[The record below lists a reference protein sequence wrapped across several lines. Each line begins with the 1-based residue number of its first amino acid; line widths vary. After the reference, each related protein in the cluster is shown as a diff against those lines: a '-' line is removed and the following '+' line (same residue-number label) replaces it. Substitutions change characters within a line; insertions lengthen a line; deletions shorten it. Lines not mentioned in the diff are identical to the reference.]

1 MGKIIRGK
9 KLMLFIKENETYKA
23 IAFATNHTFSTSA
36 STINVSHKDLADLA
50 EGQAKWDDQDID
62 TFSWSITSEHLYA
75 NEGAG
80 YTAKDIFT
88 LYANGTVLD
97 VKFGLADASTTGA
110 PAETGWV
117 PSTTNT
123 TGMLSG
129 KAVITSF
136 DINASVDDNA
146 SFSITLTGKGP
157 IAIA

>member
-1 MGKIIRGK
+1 MGIIKGK
-9 KLMLFIKENETYKA
+9 KLMLFIKESETYKA

-80 YTAKDIFT
+80 YTAKDIFA

-117 PSTTNT
+117 PSTSETQ
-123 TGMLSG
+123 MLSG
-129 KAVITSF
+129 KAVITSY

>member
-1 MGKIIRGK
+1 MGIIKGK
-9 KLMLFIKENETYKA
+9 KLMLFVKESDTYKA

-80 YTAKDIFT
+80 YTAKDIFA

-117 PSTTNT
+117 PSTTESQ
-123 TGMLSG
+123 MLSG
-129 KAVITSF
+129 KAVITSY

>member
-1 MGKIIRGK
+1 MGNIIRGK
-9 KLMLFIKENETYKA
+9 KLMLFVKESEGTFKA

-50 EGQAKWDDQDID
+50 TGAAKWDDQDID

-75 NEGAG
+75 NSGSG
-80 YTAKDIFT
+80 YTAKDIFA

-110 PAETGWV
+110 PETGWV
-117 PSTTNT
+117 PSTSETQ
-123 TGMLSG
+123 MLSG

-157 IAIA
+157 ITLA

>member
-1 MGKIIRGK
+1 MGIIKGK
-9 KLMLFIKENETYKA
+9 KLMLFVKQSDTYKA

-97 VKFGLADASTTGA
+97 VKFGLADASTSGA
-110 PAETGWV
+110 PATGWV
-117 PSTTNT
+117 PSTTET
-123 TGMLSG
+123 QMLSG
-129 KAVITSF
+129 KAVITSY

>member
-1 MGKIIRGK
+1 MGIIKGK

-36 STINVSHKDLADLA
+36 STINVSHKDLADIA
-50 EGQAKWDDQDID
+50 NGQAKWDDQDLD

-80 YTAKDIFT
+80 YTAKDIFA

-110 PAETGWV
+110 PETGWV
-117 PSTTNT
+117 PSTTESQ
-123 TGMLSG
+123 MLSG
-129 KAVITSF
+129 KAVITSY

>member
-1 MGKIIRGK
+1 MGIIKGK
-9 KLMLFIKENETYKA
+9 KLMLFVKENETYKA

-50 EGQAKWDDQDID
+50 TGAAKWDDQDID

-80 YTAKDIFT
+80 YTAKDIFA

-110 PAETGWV
+110 PATGWV
-117 PSTTNT
+117 PSTTDT

-129 KAVITSF
+129 KAVITSY

>member
-1 MGKIIRGK
+1 MGIIKGK
-9 KLMLFIKENETYKA
+9 KLMLFVKESDTYKA

-97 VKFGLADASTTGA
+97 VKFGLADASTSGA
-110 PAETGWV
+110 PVTGWV
-117 PSTTNT
+117 PSTTESQ
-123 TGMLSG
+123 MLSG
-129 KAVITSF
+129 KAVITSY

>member
-1 MGKIIRGK
+1 MGIIKGK
-9 KLMLFIKENETYKA
+9 KLMLFVKESDTYKA

-50 EGQAKWDDQDID
+50 TGAAKWDDQDID

-80 YTAKDIFT
+80 YTAKDIFA

-110 PAETGWV
+110 PETGWV
-117 PSTTNT
+117 PSTTESQ
-123 TGMLSG
+123 MLSG
-129 KAVITSF
+129 KAVITSY

>member
-1 MGKIIRGK
+1 MGIIKGK
-9 KLMLFIKENETYKA
+9 KLMLFVKEIDTYKA

-50 EGQAKWDDQDID
+50 TGAAKWDDQDID

-80 YTAKDIFT
+80 YTAKDIFA

-97 VKFGLADASTTGA
+97 VKFGLADASTSGA
-110 PAETGWV
+110 PAEGWV
-117 PSTTNT
+117 PSTSESQ
-123 TGMLSG
+123 MLSG
-129 KAVITSF
+129 KAVITSY

>member
-1 MGKIIRGK
+1 MGIIKGK
-9 KLMLFIKENETYKA
+9 KLMLFVKESDTYKA

-50 EGQAKWDDQDID
+50 TGVAKWDDQDID

-80 YTAKDIFT
+80 YTAKDIFA

-110 PAETGWV
+110 PETGWV
-117 PSTTNT
+117 PSTTET
-123 TGMLSG
+123 QMLSG

-136 DINASVDDNA
+136 DINAQNDSDA
-146 SFSITLTGKGP
+146 SFSLTLTGKGP
-157 IAIA
+157 ITLA

>member
-1 MGKIIRGK
+1 MGIIKGK

-50 EGQAKWDDQDID
+50 TGAAKWDDQDID

-80 YTAKDIFT
+80 YTAKDIFA

-117 PSTTNT
+117 PSTTESQ
-123 TGMLSG
+123 MLSG
-129 KAVITSF
+129 KAVITSY

>member
-1 MGKIIRGK
+1 MGIIKGK
-9 KLMLFIKENETYKA
+9 KLMLFVKESDTYKA

-50 EGQAKWDDQDID
+50 TGAAKWDDQDID

-80 YTAKDIFT
+80 YTAKDIFA

-110 PAETGWV
+110 PETGWV
-117 PSTTNT
+117 PSTLESQ
-123 TGMLSG
+123 MLSG
-129 KAVITSF
+129 KAVITSY

>member
-1 MGKIIRGK
+1 MGIIKGK
-9 KLMLFIKENETYKA
+9 KLMLFVKESDTYKA

-50 EGQAKWDDQDID
+50 TGAAKWDDQDID

-80 YTAKDIFT
+80 YTAKDIFA

-110 PAETGWV
+110 PETGWV
-117 PSTTNT
+117 PSTSETQ
-123 TGMLSG
+123 MLSG
-129 KAVITSF
+129 KAVITSY

>member
-9 KLMLFIKENETYKA
+9 KLMLFVKESDTYKA

-50 EGQAKWDDQDID
+50 TGAAKWDDQDID

-110 PAETGWV
+110 PATGWV
-117 PSTTNT
+117 PSTTESQ
-123 TGMLSG
+123 MLSG
-129 KAVITSF
+129 KAVITSY

>member
-1 MGKIIRGK
+1 MGIIKGK
-9 KLMLFIKENETYKA
+9 KLMLFVKETDTYKA

-50 EGQAKWDDQDID
+50 TGAATWDDQDID

-80 YTAKDIFT
+80 YTAKDIFA

-110 PAETGWV
+110 PETGWV
-117 PSTTNT
+117 PSTSESQ
-123 TGMLSG
+123 MLSG
-129 KAVITSF
+129 KAVITSY

>member
-1 MGKIIRGK
+1 MGIIKGK
-9 KLMLFIKENETYKA
+9 KLMLFVKEIDTYKA

-50 EGQAKWDDQDID
+50 TGAAKWDDQDID

-80 YTAKDIFT
+80 YTAKDIFA

-110 PAETGWV
+110 PAGTGWV
-117 PSTTNT
+117 PSTSESQ
-123 TGMLSG
+123 MLSG
-129 KAVITSF
+129 KAVITSY

>member
-1 MGKIIRGK
+1 MGIIKGK
-9 KLMLFIKENETYKA
+9 KLMLFVKESDTYKA

-50 EGQAKWDDQDID
+50 TGVAKWDDQDID

-80 YTAKDIFT
+80 YTAKDIFA

-110 PAETGWV
+110 PETGWV
-117 PSTTNT
+117 PSTTESQ
-123 TGMLSG
+123 MLSG

-136 DINASVDDNA
+136 DINAQNDSDA
-146 SFSITLTGKGP
+146 SFSLTLTGKGP
-157 IAIA
+157 ITLA

>member
-1 MGKIIRGK
+1 MGIIKGK
-9 KLMLFIKENETYKA
+9 KLMLFVKQSDTYKA

-50 EGQAKWDDQDID
+50 NGQAKWDDQDLD

-110 PAETGWV
+110 PETGWV
-117 PSTTNT
+117 PSTS
-123 TGMLSG
+123 GAKMLSG

-136 DINASVDDNA
+136 DINAQNDSDA
-146 SFSITLTGKGP
+146 SFSLTLTGKGP
-157 IAIA
+157 ITLA

>member
-1 MGKIIRGK
+1 MGIIKGK
-9 KLMLFIKENETYKA
+9 KLMLFVKESDTYKA

-50 EGQAKWDDQDID
+50 EGQAKWDDSDID
-62 TFSWSITSEHLYA
+62 TLSWTITSEHLYA
-75 NEGAG
+75 NEGSG
-80 YTAKDIFT
+80 YTANDVFA

-110 PAETGWV
+110 PETGWV
-117 PSTTNT
+117 PSTSETQ
-123 TGMLSG
+123 MLSG
-129 KAVITSF
+129 KAVITSY

>member
-9 KLMLFIKENETYKA
+9 KLMLFVKDTDSYKA
-23 IAFATNHTFSTSA
+23 IAFATNHSFSTSA

-50 EGQAKWDDQDID
+50 EGQGKWEDADLD

-97 VKFGLADASTTGA
+97 VKFGLADANTSGA
-110 PAETGWV
+110 PVTGWV

-129 KAVITSF
+129 KAVITSL
-136 DINASVDDNA
+136 DISASSDDNA
-146 SFSITLTGKGP
+146 QFSLTLTGKGP
-157 IAIA
+157 ITISE

>member
-1 MGKIIRGK
+1 MGIIKGK
-9 KLMLFIKENETYKA
+9 KLMLFVKETDTYKA

-50 EGQAKWDDQDID
+50 TGAAKWDDQDLD

-80 YTAKDIFT
+80 YTAKDIFA

-117 PSTTNT
+117 PSTS
-123 TGMLSG
+123 GGQMLSG
-129 KAVITSF
+129 KAVITSL

-146 SFSITLTGKGP
+146 SWSITLTGKGP
-157 IAIA
+157 ITLA

>member
-1 MGKIIRGK
+1 MGIVKGK
-9 KLMLFIKENETYKA
+9 KLMLFVKESDTYKA

-80 YTAKDIFT
+80 YTAKDIFA

-117 PSTTNT
+117 PSTTESQ
-123 TGMLSG
+123 MLSG
-129 KAVITSF
+129 KAVITSY

>member
-1 MGKIIRGK
+1 MGIIKGK
-9 KLMLFIKENETYKA
+9 KLMLFVKESDTYKA

-97 VKFGLADASTTGA
+97 VKFGLADAGTTGA
-110 PAETGWV
+110 PATGWV
-117 PSTTNT
+117 PSTTET
-123 TGMLSG
+123 QMLSG
-129 KAVITSF
+129 KAVITSY

>member
-1 MGKIIRGK
+1 MGIIKGK
-9 KLMLFIKENETYKA
+9 KLMLFVKESDTYKA

-117 PSTTNT
+117 PSTTESQ
-123 TGMLSG
+123 MLSG
-129 KAVITSF
+129 KAVITSY

>member
-1 MGKIIRGK
+1 
-9 KLMLFIKENETYKA
+9 MLFVKETDTYKA
-23 IAFATNHTFSTSA
+23 IAFATNHSFSTSA
-36 STINVSHKDLADLA
+36 STINVSHKDLADIG
-50 EGQAKWDDQDID
+50 EGQGKWEDADLD
-62 TFSWSITSEHLYA
+62 TFNWSITSEHLYA

-117 PSTTNT
+117 PSTTESQ
-123 TGMLSG
+123 MLSG

>member
-1 MGKIIRGK
+1 MGIIKGK
-9 KLMLFIKENETYKA
+9 KLMLFVKESDTYKA

-97 VKFGLADASTTGA
+97 VKFGLADASTSGA
-110 PAETGWV
+110 PATGWV
-117 PSTTNT
+117 PSTTET
-123 TGMLSG
+123 QMLSG
-129 KAVITSF
+129 KAVITSY

>member
-1 MGKIIRGK
+1 MGIIKGK
-9 KLMLFIKENETYKA
+9 KLMLFIKESETYKA

-36 STINVSHKDLADLA
+36 STINVSHKDLADIA
-50 EGQAKWDDQDID
+50 NGQAKWDDQDLD

-75 NEGAG
+75 NSGAG
-80 YTAKDIFT
+80 YTAKDIFA

-117 PSTTNT
+117 PSTSETQ
-123 TGMLSG
+123 MLSG

-136 DINASVDDNA
+136 DINAQNDSDA
-146 SFSITLTGKGP
+146 SFSLTLTGKGP
-157 IAIA
+157 ITLA

>member
-1 MGKIIRGK
+1 MGIIKGK
-9 KLMLFIKENETYKA
+9 KLMLFVKQSDTYKA

-117 PSTTNT
+117 PSTTESQ
-123 TGMLSG
+123 MLSG
-129 KAVITSF
+129 KAVITSY

>member
-9 KLMLFIKENETYKA
+9 KLMLFVKETDTYKA
-23 IAFATNHTFSTSA
+23 IAFATNHSFSTSA

-50 EGQAKWDDQDID
+50 NGQAKWDDQDLD

-117 PSTTNT
+117 PSTSETQ
-123 TGMLSG
+123 MLSG
-129 KAVITSF
+129 KAVITSY

>member
-1 MGKIIRGK
+1 MGIIKGK

-80 YTAKDIFT
+80 YTAKDIFA

-117 PSTTNT
+117 PSTTET
-123 TGMLSG
+123 QMLSG
-129 KAVITSF
+129 KAVITSY

>member
-1 MGKIIRGK
+1 MGIIKGK
-9 KLMLFIKENETYKA
+9 KLMLFVKETDTYKA

-36 STINVSHKDLADLA
+36 STINVSHKDLADLTT
-50 EGQAKWDDQDID
+50 GQAKWDDADID

-80 YTAKDIFT
+80 YTAKDIFA

-110 PAETGWV
+110 PETGWV
-117 PSTTNT
+117 PSTSENQ
-123 TGMLSG
+123 MLSG

-146 SFSITLTGKGP
+146 SFSLTLTGKGP
-157 IAIA
+157 ITLA

>member
-1 MGKIIRGK
+1 MGIIKGK
-9 KLMLFIKENETYKA
+9 KLMLFVKESDTYKA

-97 VKFGLADASTTGA
+97 VKFGLADANTSGA
-110 PAETGWV
+110 PATGWV
-117 PSTTNT
+117 PSTSESQ
-123 TGMLSG
+123 MLSG
-129 KAVITSF
+129 KAVITSY

>member
-1 MGKIIRGK
+1 MGIIKGK
-9 KLMLFIKENETYKA
+9 KLMLFIKESETYKA

-36 STINVSHKDLADLA
+36 STINVSHKDLADIA
-50 EGQAKWDDQDID
+50 NGQAKWDDQDLD

-75 NEGAG
+75 NSGAG
-80 YTAKDIFT
+80 YTAKDIFA

-110 PAETGWV
+110 PETGWV
-117 PSTTNT
+117 PSTTESQ
-123 TGMLSG
+123 MLSG
-129 KAVITSF
+129 KAVITSY

>member
-1 MGKIIRGK
+1 MGIIKGK
-9 KLMLFIKENETYKA
+9 KLMLFVKESDTYKA

-80 YTAKDIFT
+80 YTAKDIFA

-129 KAVITSF
+129 KAVITSY

>member
-9 KLMLFIKENETYKA
+9 KLMLFVKESDTYKA

-50 EGQAKWDDQDID
+50 TGAAKWDDQDID

-80 YTAKDIFT
+80 YTAKDIFA

-117 PSTTNT
+117 PSTTET
-123 TGMLSG
+123 QMLSG
-129 KAVITSF
+129 KAVITSY

>member
-9 KLMLFIKENETYKA
+9 KLMLFVKESDTYKA

-80 YTAKDIFT
+80 YTAKDIFA

-129 KAVITSF
+129 KAVITSY
-136 DINASVDDNA
+136 DINASVDENV
-146 SFSITLTGKGP
+146 SFGITLTGKGP

>member
-9 KLMLFIKENETYKA
+9 KLMLFVKESDTYKA

-50 EGQAKWDDQDID
+50 NGQAKWDDQDLD

-110 PAETGWV
+110 PETGWV
-117 PSTTNT
+117 PSTS
-123 TGMLSG
+123 GAKMLSG

-136 DINASVDDNA
+136 DINAQNDSDA
-146 SFSITLTGKGP
+146 SFSLTLTGKGP
-157 IAIA
+157 ITLA